1 MTVELNHPIV
11 LFLLA
16 AASLAIGMFWGRRR
30 AIAAHA
36 AERLQEQQQ
45 LAAQRQIVEAQRSE
59 ERTSF
64 ASQQASLRALG
75 DEHRRQS
82 ERLRDELTA
91 REAEALDL
99 TTRLHE
105 VELEL
110 TELRVRAHEAQ
121 RAAAERMQLL
131 REAREQLRT
140 EFKQLSQQ
148 ILDDKTEKLSLHSQR
163 LVEGTIGPLR
173 EQLGDFK
180 RRIEDV
186 YDKEAKD
193 RVSLAAQ
200 VQQLHSLNQ
209 TLSQQ
214 ALNLTQALKGQS
226 KVRGDWGEQ
235 TLTTLLE
242 ASGLLK
248 GIEYETQKSFKNADG
263 ARRQPD
269 VIVHLPDQREVVID
283 SKVSLNAYLDYC
295 ASEDEES
302 RLRAARAHVLSLHG
316 HISDLAA
323 KDYAS
328 LLGPRAVDFVLLFV
342 PIEPALL
349 VALAHDQ
356 TLFTD
361 AYRRKIVIVG
371 PSTLMSTLR
380 TIEGL
385 WRFERQGKNAEEIA
399 RQAGELWD
407 HLARTLDSIG
417 ALGRH
422 LDEARSSF
430 DETMRRLSTGRGSL
444 KRRAETLRQLGVKGK
459 RELPA
464 QVMARLA
471 TASAAL
477 GGRRRRRACTSQ
489 LAASGRGGRLT
500 ARGKASAHPLCRR
513 G

>member
-1 MTVELNHPIV
+1 MTVEFTHPIV
-11 LFLLA
+11 LVVLA
-16 AASLAIGMFWGRRR
+16 AVGLVLGLFWGRRR
-30 AIAAHA
+30 GLAALIV
-36 AERLQEQQQ
+36 ERQQQQQQ
-45 LAAQRQIVEAQRSE
+45 LAAQRQALETQRSE
-59 ERTSF
+59 ERSSF
-64 ASQQASLRALG
+64 ASQQATLRALG

-91 REAEALDL
+91 RETEAQDL
-99 TTRLHE
+99 TARLHE

-121 RAAAERMQLL
+121 RTAAERMSLL
-131 REAREQLRT
+131 REAREQLHS

-148 ILDDKTEKLSLHSQR
+148 ILDDRTEKLNLHSQR

-186 YDKEAKD
+186 YDKETKD
-193 RVSLAAQ
+193 RLSLAAQ
-200 VQQLHSLNQ
+200 VQQLHGLNQ

-226 KVRGDWGEQ
+226 KVRGNWGEQ
-235 TLTTLLE
+235 TLTALLE

-248 GIEYETQKSFKNADG
+248 GIEYETQKSFKNQDG

-269 VIVHLPDQREVVID
+269 VIIHLPDQREVIID
-283 SKVSLNAYLDYC
+283 AKVSLNAYLEYC
-295 ASEDEES
+295 ESEEEDS
-302 RLRAARAHVLSLHG
+302 RQRAARAHVLSLHG

-328 LLGPRAVDFVLLFV
+328 LLGSRTVDFVLLFV

-349 VALAHDQ
+349 VALAHDPS
-356 TLFTD
+356 LFTD
-361 AYRRKIVIVG
+361 AYRRKIVVVG
-371 PSTLMSTLR
+371 PSTLLSTLR

-407 HLARTLDSIG
+407 QLARTLESIG

-422 LDEARSSF
+422 LDEARTSF
-430 DETMRRLSTGRGSL
+430 DETMRRLATGRGNL
-444 KRRAETLRQLGVKGK
+444 QRRTATLRQLGVKGK

-471 TASAAL
+471 ADSYAREEEEEDTAEHTLPQLPSAVTED
-477 GGRRRRRACTSQ
+477 R
-489 LAASGRGGRLT
+489 
-500 ARGKASAHPLCRR
+500 
-513 G
+513 

>member
-1 MTVELNHPIV
+1 MTVELSHPFI
-11 LFLLA
+11 LLLIGA
-16 AASLAIGMFWGRRR
+16 AGLALGLFWGRRR
-30 AIAAHA
+30 GSAAHA
-36 AERLQEQQQ
+36 AERVQQQQQ
-45 LAAQRQIVEAQRSE
+45 LDVQRQTLEAQRSE
-59 ERTSF
+59 ERSGF
-64 ASQQASLRALG
+64 ASQQATLRALG

-91 REAEALDL
+91 READVLDL
-99 TTRLHE
+99 TARLHE

-148 ILDDKTEKLSLHSQR
+148 ILEDKTEKLSLHSQR

-235 TLTTLLE
+235 TLSALLE

-248 GIEYETQKSFKNADG
+248 GIEYETQKSFKNQDG
-263 ARRQPD
+263 ARQQPD

-283 SKVSLNAYLDYC
+283 AKVSLNAYLEYC
-295 ASEDEES
+295 ESEDDES
-302 RLRAARAHVLSLHG
+302 RQRAARAHVLSVHG

-328 LLGPRAVDFVLLFV
+328 LLGSRVVDFVLLFV

-349 VALAHDQ
+349 VALAHDPS
-356 TLFTD
+356 LFID

-371 PSTLMSTLR
+371 PSTLLSTLR

-430 DETMRRLSTGRGSL
+430 DETLRRLSTGRGNL
-444 KRRAETLRQLGVKGK
+444 QRRAETLRQLGVKGK
-459 RELPA
+459 RELPV

-471 TASAAL
+471 VQPYALDEDDTAEHAL
-477 GGRRRRRACTSQ
+477 PS
-489 LAASGRGGRLT
+489 LPLT
-500 ARGKASAHPLCRR
+500 ALEDG
-513 G
+513 

>member
-1 MTVELNHPIV
+1 MTGELGPSLV
-11 LFLLA
+11 LLLGA
-16 AASLAIGMFWGRRR
+16 AVGLGLGFVWGRRR
-30 AIAAHA
+30 AAGTHA
-36 AERLQEQQQ
+36 AELGQLRLQ
-45 LAAQRQIVEAQRSE
+45 LATQRQELEAQRGD
-59 ERTSF
+59 ERAGF
-64 ASQQASLRALG
+64 ASQQASLRALA
-75 DEHRRQS
+75 DEHYRQS
-82 ERLRDELTA
+82 ERLRHELS
-91 REAEALDL
+91 EHKDQALDL
-99 TTRLHE
+99 TQRLHE

-110 TELRVRAHEAQ
+110 TELRVRAQEAQ

-148 ILDDKTEKLSLHSQR
+148 ILEDKTEKLNLHSQR

-214 ALNLTQALKGQS
+214 ALHLTQALKGQS

-235 TLTTLLE
+235 TLTALLD

-248 GIEYETQKSFKNADG
+248 GIEYETQKSFKNAEG

-269 VIVHLPDQREVVID
+269 VVVHLPDQREVVID
-283 SKVSLNAYLDYC
+283 AKVSLTAYLEYC
-295 ASEDEES
+295 QSDDEET
-302 RLRAARAHVLSLHG
+302 RQRAARAHVASLYG

-328 LLGPRAVDFVLLFV
+328 LLGSRAVDFVLLFV

-349 VALAHDQ
+349 VALSHEPA
-356 TLFTD
+356 LFVD

-371 PSTLMSTLR
+371 PSTLLATLR
-380 TIEGL
+380 TIEGI
-385 WRFERQGKNAEEIA
+385 WRFERQSKNAEEIA

-407 HLARTLDSIG
+407 HLARTLDSLG
-417 ALGRH
+417 AVGKH

-430 DETMRRLSTGRGSL
+430 DETLKRLATGRGNL
-444 KRRAETLRQLGVKGK
+444 RRRTEALQRLGVKGK

-464 QVMARLA
+464 AVMARLDA
-471 TASAAL
+471 EADDAAEEGSEAEEVVVEHAPPL
-477 GGRRRRRACTSQ
+477 LP
-489 LAASGRGGRLT
+489 LAAGEGG
-500 ARGKASAHPLCRR
+500 
-513 G
+513 

>member
-1 MTVELNHPIV
+1 MTVELSHPIV
-11 LFLLA
+11 LFVIA
-16 AASLAIGMFWGRRR
+16 AACLGLGLWWGRRSGS
-30 AIAAHA
+30 AVLL
-36 AERLQEQQQ
+36 AERHQYQQQ
-45 LAAQRQIVEAQRSE
+45 LEAQRQTVEAQRSE
-59 ERTSF
+59 ERTSS
-64 ASQQASLRALG
+64 ASQQATLRALS

-82 ERLRDELTA
+82 ERLRDELAA
-91 REAEALDL
+91 RETEALDL
-99 TTRLHE
+99 TGRLHE

-121 RAAAERMQLL
+121 RTAAERMQLV

-140 EFKQLSQQ
+140 DFKQLSQQ
-148 ILDDKTEKLSLHSQR
+148 ILDEKTEKLSLHSQR

-214 ALNLTQALKGQS
+214 AQNLTQALKGQS
-226 KVRGDWGEQ
+226 KVRGNWGEQ
-235 TLTTLLE
+235 TLTALLE

-248 GIEYETQKSFKNADG
+248 GIEYETQKSFKNEAG

-269 VIVHLPDQREVVID
+269 VIIHLPDQREVVID
-283 SKVSLNAYLDYC
+283 AKVSLNAYLEYC
-295 ASEDEES
+295 ECEDEES
-302 RLRAARAHVLSLHG
+302 RRRAARAHVQSLHG
-316 HISDLAA
+316 HISELAA

-328 LLGPRAVDFVLLFV
+328 LLGSRAVDFVLLFV

-349 VALAHDQ
+349 VALAHDPA
-356 TLFTD
+356 LFTE

-371 PSTLMSTLR
+371 PSTLLSTLR

-407 HLARTLDSIG
+407 HLARTLDSLG
-417 ALGRH
+417 TLGRH
-422 LDEARSSF
+422 LDEARLSF
-430 DETMRRLSTGRGSL
+430 DETLRRLATGRGSL
-444 KRRAETLRQLGVKGK
+444 QRRAESLRQLGVKGK

-464 QVMARLA
+464 QVLARLPPESDDFA
-471 TASAAL
+471 APDTAEHTAAPWP
-477 GGRRRRRACTSQ
+477 
-489 LAASGRGGRLT
+489 LAAGEDG
-500 ARGKASAHPLCRR
+500 
-513 G
+513 